1 MTVKTFKFKKLSLTS
16 LTAQTT
22 QNWKSIFKI
31 WLFNHLSMNL
41 GAHYQLVKSIF
52 EASSNFNNKK
62 PQVKR
67 AKEKS
72 MNKHDSVF
80 SYIKQAHPT
89 IFSKVPIFALMCF
102 LQKSC
107 QVESGDIAVK
117 VLEAHY
123 SIQLV
128 YTAHFRLCTL
138 LIGCFCSSGW
148 QFSGQLF
155 EKYCRVRTIKLHR
168 IKVNKRQKKIGR
180 YFLWGKTQFF

>member
-1 MTVKTFKFKKLSLTS
+1 
-16 LTAQTT
+16 
-22 QNWKSIFKI
+22 
-31 WLFNHLSMNL
+31 MNL
-41 GAHYQLVKSIF
+41 RADYQLVKSTF

-62 PQVKR
+62 PRVKR

-72 MNKHDSVF
+72 MNKHDSFF

-102 LQKSC
+102 FTEKLP
-107 QVESGDIAVK
+107 SGKWWHCIK

-155 EKYCRVRTIKLHR
+155 EKCCRVRTKKLH
-168 IKVNKRQKKIGR
+168 IISFFKKNER
-180 YFLWGKTQFF
+180 VAL

>member
-1 MTVKTFKFKKLSLTS
+1 
-16 LTAQTT
+16 
-22 QNWKSIFKI
+22 
-31 WLFNHLSMNL
+31 MNL
-41 GAHYQLVKSIF
+41 GVHYQLVKSIF

-62 PQVKR
+62 PRVKR

-72 MNKHDSVF
+72 MNKHDSFF

-155 EKYCRVRTIKLHR
+155 EKYCRVRTKKLH
-168 IKVNKRQKKIGR
+168 IISFLKKM
-180 YFLWGKTQFF
+180 KE